1 VPRISDDDGGQRNC
15 PPFFL
20 EHPAST
26 SREAGFGAAVI
37 MTAERRDARS
47 ARRVAE
53 ERTQP
58 MKRILLAGLCAGAL
72 CLFLHPGFAAA
83 QDDSVTSREGITL
96 QNQIL
101 AVQNQV
107 QQLQAQLQQVQANG
121 GGGNPAPAPANGG
134 GGGDLVTQL
143 LQRVSTLEDEVRTLT
158 GNLQQLQNQVDTQ
171 NAQVNKQIG
180 DITFQMQK
188 GAGGAAGGAAA
199 AAAAGAPPPP
209 AAPTVVAPTPEE
221 LMQRGVIALHQ
232 GHYQESEGIAR
243 EILAKHRASPRA
255 YDAQYLLAQSL
266 QGEQRYQEAA
276 LAFDDAYNMNHK
288 GSRAPNAL
296 LGLAMT
302 LGSIDQKAAA
312 CDTLRTLHAQF
323 PAPPHYLV
331 APIASA
337 HHRLGC

>member
-1 VPRISDDDGGQRNC
+1 
-15 PPFFL
+15 
-20 EHPAST
+20 
-26 SREAGFGAAVI
+26 
-37 MTAERRDARS
+37 
-47 ARRVAE
+47 
-53 ERTQP
+53 
-58 MKRILLAGLCAGAL
+58 MKTILLAGLCAGAL
-72 CLFLHPGFAAA
+72 CVSLLPGFAEA

-107 QQLQAQLQQVQANG
+107 QQLQAQLQQVQAVG
-121 GGGNPAPAPANGG
+121 GGGNAAPAPANSGG
-134 GGGDLVTQL
+134 SGDLVTQL
-143 LQRVSTLEDEVRTLT
+143 LQRVSTLEDEVRALT

-180 DITFQMQK
+180 DITFQMQN
-188 GAGGAAGGAAA
+188 GAGGAPGAAA
-199 AAAAGAPPPP
+199 SAAPGDASAPPP
-209 AAPTVVAPTPEE
+209 AAPAVVAPTPEE
-221 LMQRGVIALHQ
+221 LVQRGVLALHE

-243 EILAKHRASPRA
+243 ELLAKHRASPRA

-288 GSRAPNAL
+288 GPRAPNAL

-302 LGSIDQKAAA
+302 LGSIDQKGAA

-331 APIASA
+331 EPIASE

>member
-1 VPRISDDDGGQRNC
+1 
-15 PPFFL
+15 
-20 EHPAST
+20 
-26 SREAGFGAAVI
+26 
-37 MTAERRDARS
+37 
-47 ARRVAE
+47 
-53 ERTQP
+53 

-72 CLFLHPGFAAA
+72 CLSLIPGFAAA

-101 AVQNQV
+101 AVQNQM
-107 QQLQAQLQQVQANG
+107 QQLQAQLQQVQANAG
-121 GGGNPAPAPANGG
+121 GSNSAPAPANG

-171 NAQVNKQIG
+171 NAQINKQIG
-180 DITFQMQK
+180 DITFQMQN
-188 GAGGAAGGAAA
+188 GASGGAP
-199 AAAAGAPPPP
+199 AAAGSGAGAEATAPLP

-232 GHYQESEGIAR
+232 GQYQQSEGIAR

-276 LAFDDAYNMNHK
+276 LAFDDAYNMN
-288 GSRAPNAL
+288 
-296 LGLAMT
+296 
-302 LGSIDQKAAA
+302 QKAAA